1 MSRDEE
7 AVIDILIAARRTKE
21 ALEGLSRDEFL
32 GDWEKQSAVEHQLMI
47 IGEAVKRL
55 SQDFRGKYD
64 HMPWKR
70 MAGHRNILIHQY
82 NNVDLE
88 QVWEIATKEIPPLI
102 SFLESI
108 APEPEENDNE

>member
-7 AVIDILIAARRTKE
+7 AVIDMLIAARRTKE
-21 ALEGLSRDEFL
+21 ALEGLGRDEFL
-32 GDWEKQSAVEHQLMI
+32 DNWEKQSAVEHQLMI

-55 SQDFRGKYD
+55 SPDFREKYGN
-64 HMPWKR
+64 MPWKK

-88 QVWEIATKEIPPLI
+88 QVWGIATKEIPLLI

-108 APEPEENDNE
+108 ATEPEENDNQ